1 MANALTDMSYD
12 DFLELTNTPEG
23 KNVSL
28 DTSAALGL
36 CRGGIVPTKAP
47 LAWLGLFW
55 LALISIPCIYFWSDL
70 RFIAVSIFLAWLG
83 ARRSKRAAIA
93 AVWREVKGKGTLTY
107 EQRTDVYAG
116 MVKNGWLYLP
126 VPEENKF
133 G

>member
-1 MANALTDMSYD
+1 MANALADMDYD
-12 DFLELTNTPEG
+12 TFLALTQTPEG
-23 KNVSL
+23 ESVSL
-28 DTSAALGL
+28 NTNAALSL
-36 CRGGIVPTKAP
+36 CRGSIVPTKAP

-55 LALISIPCIYFWSDL
+55 LALISIPCIYFWTDL

-107 EQRTDVYAG
+107 EQRTDLYAG
-116 MVKNGWLYLP
+116 MVKNDWLYLP
-126 VPEENKF
+126 EPEENKF